1 MLLAQKAVE
10 MLAPKLQNQILLS
23 SNRHHY
29 LKRKLENV
37 ISRATAVLS
46 EQAKWSGFAPIGLEL
61 GFGKNGTLPPLSFTL
76 QNGAKM
82 ELMGR
87 IDRVDKAEDENEI
100 FLRVLDYKSSEKDLN
115 LTEVYYGLA
124 LQMLTYLDIVV
135 THSKSLVGTEATPAG
150 VLYFHV
156 HNPVVKSKG
165 MLSIDQIEEEIFKDF
180 KMKGLVLG
188 DTSSHSINGSVVG
201 NRCI

>member
-1 MLLAQKAVE
+1 
-10 MLAPKLQNQILLS
+10 
-23 SNRHHY
+23 
-29 LKRKLENV
+29 
-37 ISRATAVLS
+37 
-46 EQAKWSGFAPIGLEL
+46 
-61 GFGKNGTLPPLSFTL
+61 
-76 QNGAKM
+76 M

-87 IDRVDKAEDENEI
+87 IDRVDKAEDGNEI

-135 THSKSLVGTEATPAG
+135 THSKDLVGTEATPAG

-165 MLSIDQIEEEIFKDF
+165 MLSVDQIEEEIYKDF

-188 DTSSHSINGSVVG
+188 DNQVIQLMDQSLEIGASSKSNIIPAGFKKGWYFISHI
-201 NRCI
+201 